1 MHRVWFT
8 CTQCYILQR
17 TGFGSKSHYVSIHC
31 YIANCTVSDSRS
43 DSRMFCYWYKTSRD
57 GFEMVVS
64 SVKRV
69 KYRVVWALKVVR
81 VLRWWWWC
89 GAGGIQ
95 AIAAAHWPL
104 TSPPAGESSAAPPGQ
119 RAPNISTAAD
129 SPPFDFIS
137 TKYEHRFIIDWPG
150 TTRKLQISPRF
161 YPYQTWEELLVILDC
176 WMLIFF
182 VQMCH
187 AVHQWKLV
195 TVFKMCD
202 KSLMKSSLVLFYKH
216 CIIVNWLYAFYMQ
229 CFSIDAM

>member
-1 MHRVWFT
+1 
-8 CTQCYILQR
+8 
-17 TGFGSKSHYVSIHC
+17 
-31 YIANCTVSDSRS
+31 
-43 DSRMFCYWYKTSRD
+43 
-57 GFEMVVS
+57 MVVS

-161 YPYQTWEELLVILDC
+161 YPYQTSEELLVILDC

-187 AVHQWKLV
+187 AVHQCEFLKCAIKVWW
-195 TVFKMCD
+195 
-202 KSLMKSSLVLFYKH
+202 SLHWCFLHGLHHCELVLYFLHAVCLHQCNAVVIGRY
-216 CIIVNWLYAFYMQ
+216 IVCCVDVLCAHIVHMCVCAYMCMVAQ
-229 CFSIDAM
+229 CTCECVHVCVLE